1 MAFCNAIICNFCCRL
16 SFTFMPPPPQGG
28 RHYRLSGA
36 VCPSVRLSVVCGV
49 PWLNSRTERPRKPK
63 IDRLVAR
70 HACIPWSYLE
80 VKRSKVKVTRPVDAH
95 TVNAQYL
102 PNVKA
107 YELQTLCTDGDA
119 RRPALAIIAVMSK
132 VKGQGRKV
140 TWRVWQVLADKSRMK
155 RLRNTEITRKVVH
168 PTANSSKVKRSKV
181 KLVCYCSTTVTWSI
195 IVPYRT
201 YNTYYT
207 FGEKFANF
215 NEFNYG
221 MTRSKLIAIY
231 PTVT

>member
-80 VKRSKVKVTRPVDAH
+80 VKRSKVKVARLRDASDRFWLISREWNVSETPKLLGRLSIPRP
-95 TVNAQYL
+95 TV
-102 PNVKA
+102 P
-107 YELQTLCTDGDA
+107 
-119 RRPALAIIAVMSK
+119 RS
-132 VKGQGRKV
+132 KGQ
-140 TWRVWQVLADKSRMK
+140 
-155 RLRNTEITRKVVH
+155 RLSSFA
-168 PTANSSKVKRSKV
+168 TAAQQ
-181 KLVCYCSTTVTWSI
+181 WH
-195 IVPYRT
+195 
-201 YNTYYT
+201 
-207 FGEKFANF
+207 EA
-215 NEFNYG
+215 
-221 MTRSKLIAIY
+221 
-231 PTVT
+231 